1 MLHRVTLGGSGT
13 SRTGVRHPTI
23 GHGVLLGAGVTVLGA
38 VTVGAGS
45 KVGAGSV
52 VPNDLPM
59 HSVAVG
65 VPAKVIRRNVTS
77 EPIENMD
84 QIDYGPNDFVI

>member
-1 MLHRVTLGGSGT
+1 
-13 SRTGVRHPTI
+13 
-23 GHGVLLGAGVTVLGA
+23 
-38 VTVGAGS
+38 
-45 KVGAGSV
+45 
-52 VPNDLPM
+52 M

-84 QIDYGPNDFVI
+84 QIDYGPNDFWHPARAARRLSTSVCLHWLSTSQVSPPLVLTPTPGLCDATRSP